1 MEKSTILKSSQ
12 SDLEPLMQQ
21 IAQTHQAI
29 HLTSTDG
36 THDAVLLNK
45 RDFDT
50 LQTIV
55 KLAIGHTFLKV

>member
-1 MEKSTILKSSQ
+1 
-12 SDLEPLMQQ
+12 MQQ